1 MRSRL
6 AKRAC
11 LTRFLS
17 PKDEQRLLG
26 HVGQFASPLARR
38 DHAWM
43 RLLRH
48 TGLRIGSL
56 AKLTV
61 GQARDGIES
70 GLLSLRDDQVKGSNG
85 YDVPLSAAAKQAL
98 RDLLAVRRAM
108 GGEPLAAS
116 PLVLSERKGALSIR
130 AFQQRMEYW
139 CAGAVLAAH
148 ATPHWWRHTVAMRI
162 MQRSDSKDPRGAVAQ
177 LLGHTSLRSS
187 EIYTVPTRE
196 DVVRALEV
204 SA

>member
-56 AKLTV
+56 AALTV
-61 GQARDGIES
+61 GQARDGLDT
-70 GLLSLRDDQVKGSNG
+70 GLLSLTDAQVKGGSG
-85 YDVPLSAAAKQAL
+85 YDVPLCSAAKDAL
-98 RDLLAVRRAM
+98 RDLLAARRAM
-108 GGEPLAAS
+108 GQEPVAAA
-116 PLVLSERKGALSIR
+116 PLVLSERKRGLSIR

-139 CAGAVLAAH
+139 CASAGLAVH
-148 ATPHWWRHTVAMRI
+148 ATPHWWRHTAAMRV
-162 MQRSDSKDPRGAVAQ
+162 MQRSEAKDPRGVVAQ
-177 LLGHTSLRSS
+177 LLGHTSLRST
-187 EIYTVPTRE
+187 EIYTIPTRE